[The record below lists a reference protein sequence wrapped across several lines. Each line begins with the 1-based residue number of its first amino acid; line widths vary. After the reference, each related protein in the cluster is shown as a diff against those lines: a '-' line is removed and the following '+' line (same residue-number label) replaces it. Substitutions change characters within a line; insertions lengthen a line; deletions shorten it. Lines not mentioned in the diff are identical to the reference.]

1 MSNIKPEQAFA
12 KHKVKS
18 FGGMETPADL
28 HPEVAADVRNFR
40 ILANGKLEKRYG
52 WYELRTLTDK
62 VRGVWQGELGG
73 EHCIFLAVGSTAC
86 IWRNNLGVSKV
97 GDLSSTEGEVSFVR
111 FGDRLYLLDGTE
123 ILIYDADSFSFV
135 TAQGYAPLY
144 GHNWHPSALGDVRE
158 PRNLLSRRLRVHYL
172 NTPGTN
178 VFYLPFF
185 AESVD
190 LVRVNN
196 LTRSDYTFVP
206 NSDHVALSQSQ
217 TGDIVEIAF
226 TVSGESDA
234 EAELRAVG
242 GGYLHRIADREELF
256 LFGSPAAHRLYRTK
270 SLSEVDLNGCKV
282 FYDDADRLY
291 VPEENVFLVS
301 DREHPVTALVA
312 HLDRILVFSTN
323 ATFSLLLDEKTDE
336 AHLYPILHGFGC
348 ATKNAALAFEG
359 DVITVAENGIFRLSA
374 TVSDP
379 DRLRVTALSDRILG
393 LLNPTL
399 FKNAILFH
407 DRRNREVWIRNKTES
422 SEGLVWVWNGALDMW
437 YRFDDIHASLFFENE
452 GEAAFARENKLYQFD
467 RDFFIDGGHDYDAFY
482 QSGFLDFSRADAL
495 KRTVWLGACISAE
508 TSAVQAT
515 LESESASHSRD
526 FESGSETSPLYLD
539 LRVAMGRFRY
549 LRYRIVCRG
558 SRPCILHRA
567 ELFCTL

>member
-1 MSNIKPEQAFA
+1 MSNIKPEHAFA
-12 KHKVKS
+12 KHKVES
-18 FGGMETPADL
+18 FGGIETPADL
-28 HPEVAADVRNFR
+28 QPEIAADMRNFR

-52 WYELRTLTDK
+52 WYELRTLTDE
-62 VRGVWQGELGG
+62 VRGVWQGELDG
-73 EHCIFLAVGSTAC
+73 EHCIFLAIGNTAC
-86 IWRNNLGVSKV
+86 IWRSNLGVSKV
-97 GDLSSTEGEVSFVR
+97 GDLSSSEGEVSFVR

-123 ILIYDADSFSFV
+123 ILIYDADSRSFM

-185 AESVD
+185 AKSVD

-206 NSDHVALSQSQ
+206 NSDHITLSQSQ

-226 TVSGESDA
+226 TVSGTSDA
-234 EAELRAVG
+234 ETELRAASG
-242 GGYLHRIADREELF
+242 SYLHRVAEREELF
-256 LFGSPAAHRLYRTK
+256 LFGTPAAHRLYRTR
-270 SLSEVDLNGCKV
+270 SLSEVDLNSCKV
-282 FYDDADRLY
+282 FYGDADRLY
-291 VPEENVFLVS
+291 IPEENIFLVS
-301 DREHPVTALVA
+301 DHEHPITALLP

-348 ATKNAALAFEG
+348 ATQNAALAFEG

-379 DRLRVTALSDRILG
+379 DRLRVTALSDRIRG
-393 LLNPTL
+393 LLEPNL
-399 FKNAILFH
+399 FKNAILFY
-407 DRRNREVWIRNKTES
+407 DRCNREVWIRNKTES

-452 GEAAFARENKLYQFD
+452 GEAAFANGNKLYQFD
-467 RDFFIDGGHDYDAFY
+467 RDFFIDGGNDYEASY
-482 QSGFLDFSRADAL
+482 QSGFLAFSRADTL
-495 KRTVWLGACISAE
+495 KRTARFGACISADSTTVE
-508 TSAVQAT
+508 AT
-515 LESESASHSRD
+515 LESESTSRSFA
-526 FESGSETSPLYLD
+526 FESESAAFPLHVD
-539 LRVAMGRFRY
+539 LCTAMGRFRY

-558 SRPCILHRA
+558 SRPCILHQA